1 MKCEKCN
8 HENSE
13 YDIICENCGSP
24 LNIEKNIELK
34 LKYNNK
40 QRAIDIDEIE
50 IEDTEAVFEDTK
62 KKVSKVLIVVFFFLI
77 ILFIIFGFNIYKD
90 YNSSDVLNKYETF
103 IENNSIGIIYIGNDE
118 KANKYLEDCSLE
130 YEYNYLYINQNDITN
145 FKKNKI
151 RERLKLDKINNT
163 VVILN
168 KKKMIDFYH
177 NFNND
182 KIEDITAFLQ
192 EKKILPN
199 KIGVAQEVI
208 MEFENSLKSEDPIIL
223 YYSTVDTEGIRN
235 NEKIIKMFCDNYS
248 INYSFIDGN
257 YLTEKQ
263 QLRLFQK
270 IDYNNIQDEIIII
283 IDDSKVLDTIDESKD
298 NNKEY
303 FALFSSYGIIDST
316 SANSIKLINLE
327 QTKALISNSQKNVIL
342 FTSDNCINCDEVKPI
357 IGKISLQNEFK
368 IYQYNISKNDINTPK
383 YLNKL
388 GLKEEYISTPLVIIS
403 ENGKIVDYITG
414 VSDKKMYED
423 TFKEWGII
431 R

>member
-130 YEYNYLYINQNDITN
+130 YEYNY
-145 FKKNKI
+145 F
-151 RERLKLDKINNT
+151 
-163 VVILN
+163 
-168 KKKMIDFYH
+168 
-177 NFNND
+177 
-182 KIEDITAFLQ
+182 
-192 EKKILPN
+192 
-199 KIGVAQEVI
+199 
-208 MEFENSLKSEDPIIL
+208 
-223 YYSTVDTEGIRN
+223 RN
-235 NEKIIKMFCDNYS
+235 
-248 INYSFIDGN
+248 
-257 YLTEKQ
+257 
-263 QLRLFQK
+263 
-270 IDYNNIQDEIIII
+270 
-283 IDDSKVLDTIDESKD
+283 
-298 NNKEY
+298 
-303 FALFSSYGIIDST
+303 
-316 SANSIKLINLE
+316 
-327 QTKALISNSQKNVIL
+327 IL
-342 FTSDNCINCDEVKPI
+342 F
-357 IGKISLQNEFK
+357 
-368 IYQYNISKNDINTPK
+368 
-383 YLNKL
+383 
-388 GLKEEYISTPLVIIS
+388 
-403 ENGKIVDYITG
+403 
-414 VSDKKMYED
+414 
-423 TFKEWGII
+423 